1 MDMMG
6 CMWHMQCGGNIM
18 KPVYISS
25 KEKCGMIGK
34 FSVTNLALAGLS
46 TTAFISLQNV
56 LRYIL

>member
-1 MDMMG
+1 
-6 CMWHMQCGGNIM
+6 M